1 LAVLEVIYV
10 SFEASDVQRD
20 GKTAET
26 PGKYFWVFHRYSLW
40 RKMDTCSSLVLKCP
54 GEFEG
59 SLGGEHSPGVN
70 A

>member
-1 LAVLEVIYV
+1 MFLSKRATCKEMERQQKPQENI
-10 SFEASDVQRD
+10 SGCFTD
-20 GKTAET
+20 T
-26 PGKYFWVFHRYSLW
+26 PSGGRWE
-40 RKMDTCSSLVLKCP
+40 TCSSLVLKCP